1 MFCQS
6 FCDLAPAGIVRTD
19 KSHLLMGH
27 KGPAFRM
34 GWTAHGSSLCA
45 LSAWHRR
52 RKGMVRQRSCA
63 ASETGLVLIFETD
76 PGRHCAV
83 PIIIIRFIAE
93 KLVYFMLWTEHR
105 WMDCGLVRH
114 FAAPFHHGQI
124 FFAQEK

>member
-63 ASETGLVLIFETD
+63 ASEISLTD
-76 PGRHCAV
+76 FDLWNRSGPPLRCANH
-83 PIIIIRFIAE
+83 
-93 KLVYFMLWTEHR
+93 YH
-105 WMDCGLVRH
+105 
-114 FAAPFHHGQI
+114 
-124 FFAQEK
+124 